1 MRAKFGPFYSFGLP
15 GAGRSWRGTFHVI
28 QDPVEM
34 ARLIRQEGAYPSGA
48 AEFSW
53 AVARYYSDRKMSVSG
68 FVGHGPVRK
77 RVRNFVQT
85 DLLSPGATERYLPT
99 ILESTRFASEGI
111 MHYAAGQGD
120 MNLNE
125 FLNRAS
131 LDMFSSVMFGVSTRI
146 SNPTYHSDPADA
158 EFCRAAAEGLRLNAE
173 LMLSGYHILANMAGR
188 STRKYRRFEVAWTQ
202 MINLTLAKV
211 RRLRHARAAGTLTPA
226 QQRSFMN
233 QVMERQMRQD

>member
-1 MRAKFGPFYSFGLP
+1 
-15 GAGRSWRGTFHVI
+15 
-28 QDPVEM
+28 
-34 ARLIRQEGAYPSGA
+34 
-48 AEFSW
+48 
-53 AVARYYSDRKMSVSG
+53 
-68 FVGHGPVRK
+68 
-77 RVRNFVQT
+77 
-85 DLLSPGATERYLPT
+85 
-99 ILESTRFASEGI
+99 
-111 MHYAAGQGD
+111 

-131 LDMFSSVMFGVSTRI
+131 LDKISSVMFGVSTRI

-188 STRKYRRFEVAWTQ
+188 STRKDRRFEVAWTQ

-233 QVMERQMRQD
+233 QVMERQMRQDNRDSEMYIEETEIDHIAGGLFSAGVDTTGGMLSWKLLHLAAHPEVQEKAYVRRTDASYVGNRNPGAAPFIVHGHALFVCSLARIASIGKYQHHHSTQAIP